1 MSKLKIG
8 MVQLLVEG
16 GEAERNMQRAEK
28 YIEQAVQDNVDII
41 LLPETMDLGWTH
53 PSIFEESETIP
64 GKRSDFLCELARKH
78 EVYICGGL
86 TERDG
91 EKIYNSA
98 VFIDDQGH
106 ILLKYRKIN
115 LLNNVEYPD
124 YYSFGQSLQVVDT
137 KWGKIGIN
145 ICADNYMDGLSIGHA
160 LARMGAQLILSP
172 SSWTVDFSISEG
184 MDPYKEKWI
193 KPYHILASYYNLVIL
208 GSTSVGYIVGG
219 PYEGKKMIGCSLAVD
234 STGVI
239 CQGEFNEFASDVKI
253 IEFEMPIRTIFG
265 TAIGEDLKKRGLIPN
280 NLI

>member
-28 YIEQAVQDNVDII
+28 YIEQAVQENVDII

-64 GKRSDFLCELARKH
+64 GKRSDFLCALARKH

-98 VFIDDQGH
+98 VFIDDQGQ

-137 KWGKIGIN
+137 KWGKIGVN
-145 ICADNYMDGLSIGHA
+145 ICADNYMDGLSIGHT

-253 IEFEMPIRTIFG
+253 IEFEMPIRTAFG